1 MGAAL
6 YGKEKPSPKLPA
18 AISEHIE
25 NSVWAYL
32 DFNQSAAETI
42 HTNMAKHFC
51 KVNLKEPNVC
61 LRPDTSLLQQQDA
74 KAIMKEWKETVKLAF
89 AQSLSKFKSLKL
101 KLVSEVWEDSEKTI
115 RKMLHN
121 EDVVMVPDKGN
132 GVLLVAGH
140 ASDVNRLEQTL
151 FEAVNKVAQRLHR
164 VKSSVTQEV
173 KVPQSV
179 FHMLCQDG
187 LEGKLLSVYPDLN
200 MSYRKD
206 NPDLIVTGLREE
218 IIETKKIIY
227 DEIFALKRQTLEIDT
242 FVLDLLKNQ
251 QQEELSNALL
261 KSHGIKAAFEINA
274 DTVQLLAVHDRDL
287 KDAKDHL
294 RRLLITESVD
304 VADSKVL
311 IMPEWKHLVSQLE
324 NANNKPYKRIRIG
337 TSGQKVVVSGH
348 KDDVLKVSRQLNDF
362 LTQNAQ
368 VEEIVSVKYNAI
380 VEYIQTTGKSWLEKV
395 NDKVVVRYKKDAI
408 CLSGRQVDVS
418 QYKTVV
424 RDVVAS
430 VFFDNF
436 KVSIP
441 GAKVFFKGQEAL
453 YTQVLLRETGCL
465 VQLAEATGGQG
476 DVAVKAAP
484 KPVYQIQTSDGVDVA
499 VCKADLCRYPLHA
512 VVSGATEDL
521 KHNGGLARALVSAAG
536 PQLQHECDKLISS
549 KGPLKLGECVITS
562 GAGQLCCKKVIF
574 IAAPRYDPGN
584 PSKTSAKL
592 KRAVKESLELAE
604 KHGCT
609 SVAMPIISKNQ
620 GFPLDLC
627 AVTIAKAVK
636 EHCDEKYDD
645 STMKRIH
652 FVDNDDS
659 SVKAM
664 EAAVRKQF
672 GDNTAPISPQ
682 TSPISGPESTPANQN
697 ISDPNCLGQEQT
709 KEGVNIILMKGNI
722 ENATVICSSIILLQ
736 LQAVLSVHCLQLNVV
751 FY

>member
-1 MGAAL
+1 M
-6 YGKEKPSPKLPA
+6 S
-18 AISEHIE
+18 
-25 NSVWAYL
+25 
-32 DFNQSAAETI
+32 
-42 HTNMAKHFC
+42 
-51 KVNLKEPNVC
+51 LKEPNVC
-61 LRPDTSLLQQQDA
+61 LSPDTSLLQQEDA
-74 KAIMKEWKETVKLAF
+74 KTIMKEWKETVKLAF

-101 KLVSEVWEDSEKTI
+101 KLDSEVWENTEKTI
-115 RKMLHN
+115 RQMLYN

-132 GVLLVAGH
+132 GILSVAGH
-140 ASDVNRLEQTL
+140 TSDVNRLEQTL
-151 FEAVNKVAQRLHR
+151 FVAVNKVAQRLQR
-164 VKSSVTQEV
+164 VKSSVTQEI
-173 KVPQSV
+173 KVSQSV
-179 FHMLCQDG
+179 FHILCQDG
-187 LEGKLLSVYPDLN
+187 LEGNLLSMYPDLK

-218 IIETKKIIY
+218 IIETKKVIY
-227 DEIFALKRQTLEIDT
+227 DQIFALKRQTLEIDT
-242 FVLDLLKNQ
+242 FVLDLLKNEQ
-251 QQEELSNALL
+251 REELSNALL

-294 RRLLITESVD
+294 KKLLITESVD

-311 IMPEWKHLVSQLE
+311 NMPEWKHLVSQLE

-337 TSGQKVVVSGH
+337 TSGQQVVVSGH
-348 KDDVLKVSRQLNDF
+348 KDDVIKVSRQLDDF

-368 VEEIVSVKYNAI
+368 VEETVSVKYNAI

-395 NDKVVVRYKKDAI
+395 NDKVVVKYKKGAI
-408 CLSGRQVDVS
+408 CLNGRQVDVS
-418 QYKTVV
+418 QCKTVV

-430 VFFDNF
+430 VFFDSL

-441 GAKVFFKGQEAL
+441 GAKKFFKDEEVL
-453 YTQVLLRETGCL
+453 YTQKLLRETGCL
-465 VQLAEATGGQG
+465 VQLADETTGGQG
-476 DVAVKAAP
+476 DVAVKTAS
-484 KPVYQIQTSDGVDVA
+484 KPVYQIQTSDGVELA
-499 VCKADLCRYPLHA
+499 VCKADLCSYPVHA
-512 VVSGATEDL
+512 VVSTATEDL
-521 KHNGGLARALVSAAG
+521 KHNGGLARALASAAG

-562 GAGQLCCKKVIF
+562 GGGQLRCKKVIF
-574 IAAPRYDPGN
+574 IAAPKYDPAN
-584 PSKTSAKL
+584 PNKTLAKL

-620 GFPLDLC
+620 GFPLNLC

-636 EHCDEKYDD
+636 EHCDEKYDEHAI
-645 STMKRIH
+645 KRIH

-682 TSPISGPESTPANQN
+682 TSPIGSPESTPVNQN
-697 ISDPNCLGQEQT
+697 GSDLNCLGQEQT

-722 ENATVICSSIILLQ
+722 ENAMVICSSIILLQ
-736 LQAVLSVHCLQLNVV
+736 LQAVLSMHCLQLNVV
-751 FY
+751 YIEPD